1 MGSSGAAMRA
11 LAGSPEPRREDQ
23 AAPHRPQDPHHR
35 HPTGRER
42 QASQV
47 GTRRESWVLNRACG
61 TGQIGTTQ
69 VLLTSH
75 SLVGYSL
82 QSVSH
87 QLTRSKSSPLMIFNH
102 TVTCCTAATTTFPF
116 SSDQRKDRSSCGGD
130 CLDKYNQCL
139 TECLCTTSKFFFR
152 YNKVSQSRQQYFSS
166 HLLLVSA

>member
-1 MGSSGAAMRA
+1 MGSRGEALRA

-69 VLLTSH
+69 ELLASH

-87 QLTRSKSSPLMIFNH
+87 QLTRSKSIPLMIFNH

-116 SSDQRKDRSSCGGD
+116 RSEAGQKQLWRG
-130 CLDKYNQCL
+130 L
-139 TECLCTTSKFFFR
+139 FR
-152 YNKVSQSRQQYFSS
+152 
-166 HLLLVSA
+166 